1 MSRTRR
7 RDYKGDPY
15 RDGGHG
21 KRCPEPNCNICGIGF
36 MKRILRRKARRERT
50 DEK

>member
-7 RDYKGDPY
+7 RNYRGEPM

-21 KRCPEPNCNICGIGF
+21 KKCPEPNCNICGIGF
-36 MKRILRRKARRERT
+36 MKRVLRRKARRERN
-50 DEK
+50 EKE